1 MLKFYSS
8 NCPLTFCLCLL
19 ASEFERKV
27 ELIKRLSVEDIS
39 VRAVDALDW
48 CHECKWPVDESRL
61 PTAQCARCK
70 NKLNKKSCSAHASNY
85 NARTWIVPFFQV
97 SHQNQRVHECK
108 RNHRNQMEWL
118 FAKWKTFETSRNAH
132 FKVQNKRQSS
142 VCCFCV
148 KGKSWGIAR
157 EKLNI
162 SAKRNVQCL
171 VRIVKE
177 MPNIWTLR
185 QGEIQ
190 CSMFV
195 WRWNAK
201 HLNTVPPPPPAQREP
216 VSSFAPA
223 PQTEYVI
230 IIKASSSPCW

>member
-1 MLKFYSS
+1 MFANHSASLSFSNFRSFILKST
-8 NCPLTFCLCLL
+8 NCSLTFCLCLL

-85 NARTWIVPFFQV
+85 NARIWIVPFFQV

-108 RNHRNQMEWL
+108 RNRRNQMECL
-118 FAKWKTFETSRNAH
+118 FAKWKTFEISRNAH

-142 VCCFCV
+142 VCCLCV

-162 SAKRNVQCL
+162 SAKRNAQCL
-171 VRIVKE
+171 VRILK
-177 MPNIWTLR
+177 R
-185 QGEIQ
+185 
-190 CSMFV
+190 
-195 WRWNAK
+195 NAK
-201 HLNTVPPPPPAQREP
+201 HLNTQARRNPMFNVCVEM
-216 VSSFAPA
+216 
-223 PQTEYVI
+223 
-230 IIKASSSPCW
+230 KC

>member
-1 MLKFYSS
+1 
-8 NCPLTFCLCLL
+8 
-19 ASEFERKV
+19 
-27 ELIKRLSVEDIS
+27 
-39 VRAVDALDW
+39 
-48 CHECKWPVDESRL
+48 
-61 PTAQCARCK
+61 
-70 NKLNKKSCSAHASNY
+70 
-85 NARTWIVPFFQV
+85 
-97 SHQNQRVHECK
+97 
-108 RNHRNQMEWL
+108 MEWL

-132 FKVQNKRQSS
+132 FNVQNKRQSS

-162 SAKRNVQCL
+162 SAKRNVQYL

-177 MPNIWTLR
+177 MLNIWTLR

-195 WRWNAK
+195 WGWNAK
-201 HLNTVPPPPPAQREP
+201 HLNTLPPPPPPQREP

-223 PQTEYVI
+223 RQTEYVI
-230 IIKASSSPCW
+230 IIKSSSSSSSSSSPDRICNHHQGVIIINVDNHIKEPDGQKYMESSSSTPPSRQSSP